1 MVTLTEH
8 QQLLIMLF
16 KACKD
21 ISISKTLL
29 NVYTIYT
36 VEFIGEKKK
45 CYTLSKFSENT
56 YLEFQLH
63 TE

>member
-1 MVTLTEH
+1 
-8 QQLLIMLF
+8 MLF

-36 VEFIGEKKK
+36 VEFIGEKKI

>member
-36 VEFIGEKKK
+36 VEFIGEKKI